1 MFTSNI
7 ALIGFLLAGGA
18 YSLLLL
24 QLLNSWRGQLPGG
37 LFLLSAGLTALWG
50 FTTAYSLGE
59 NGSISGLSSILDAA
73 RIIAW
78 ILFLGVLI
86 GFRGPKHSSPADSAV
101 WSALAAATAAL
112 VAGGIQISSGS
123 IVVIPGIGTLYHIS
137 MLAMS
142 ISGLVLVEMLFRNS
156 PKDRRWALKFLC
168 IGLGSMF
175 AYDFFMFAQAL
186 LNQHLAAG
194 PAAGRG
200 IILALLVPLLGI
212 SISRNPD
219 WSLNVF
225 VSRRVI
231 FHSAALIGSGVYLV
245 VMAAGGY
252 YLRFYGG
259 TWGATAQV
267 IFVFG
272 AALLLLTILFS
283 GRFRAMLRVFL
294 SKHFFSYKYDYRD
307 EWQRLTQTLS
317 APEGQLRER
326 AIQALAQIVESPA
339 GALWLRNDSG
349 VLLLVSHWNL
359 ADCEAQ
365 PEPLESS
372 LGHFCEHRG
381 WIIDLDGYRDD
392 PEQYP
397 GLRIPDWLTKN
408 QRGWL
413 IVPLLHAEQ
422 LQGFVMLTHPR
433 VKHKLNWED
442 FDLLKAAASQIA
454 AHIAQEETQ
463 EALLEARQFE
473 AYNRFST
480 FVVHDLKNLIAQLSL
495 LVSNA
500 ARHRDNPEFMDDAIE
515 TIEHS
520 VERMNGILAQL
531 RSGGLPDPAM
541 AETLDLR
548 SLARTVA
555 DHQAQRQPV
564 PLLELCEHALPI
576 RAESRRLEGV
586 VCHIVENA
594 QEATAEDGKVTVRVY
609 RDRDYGIIEVSDN
622 GHGMETAFI
631 QQELFRPFSSTKANK
646 GMGIGAYQA
655 RSFMRSL
662 GGDIEVSSTPGQGSR
677 FRLLFPS
684 PTDAETNTDNATPDR
699 TDG

>member
-1 MFTSNI
+1 MFTSDI

-37 LFLLSAGLTALWG
+37 LLLLSAGLTALWG
-50 FTTAYSLGE
+50 FSTAYSLGE
-59 NGSISGLSSILDAA
+59 NGSISALSSIFDNA

-86 GFRGPKHSSPADSAV
+86 GFRGPKHPSPADSAV
-101 WSALAAATAAL
+101 WSATAAAVAAM
-112 VAGGIQISSGS
+112 VTSVIQMSSGS
-123 IVVIPGIGTLYHIS
+123 VMVIPGIGTPYHIS
-137 MLAMS
+137 MLVMS
-142 ISGLVLVEMLFRNS
+142 VAGLVLVEMLFRNS

-168 IGLGSMF
+168 IGLGGMF
-175 AYDFFMFAQAL
+175 AYDFFLFAQAL
-186 LNQHLAAG
+186 LNQHLATG
-194 PAAGRG
+194 PAAARG

-225 VSRRVI
+225 VSRRMV

-259 TWGATAQV
+259 SWGAAAQI
-267 IFVFG
+267 IFLFG
-272 AALLLLTILFS
+272 AGLLLLSILFS
-283 GRFRAMLRVFL
+283 GRFRALLKVFL

-317 APEGQLRER
+317 APQGQLRER
-326 AIQALAQIVESPA
+326 SIQALAQIVESPA

-349 VLLLVSHWNL
+349 ILLLVSHWNL

-372 LGHFCEHRG
+372 LGHFCERRG
-381 WIIDLDGYRDD
+381 WVIDLDAYRGD
-392 PEQYP
+392 PDQYP
-397 GLRIPDWLTKN
+397 ELHIPDWLAN
-408 QRGWL
+408 NPRGWL
-413 IVPLLHAEQ
+413 IVPLLHREQ
-422 LQGFVMLTHPR
+422 LQGFAMLTHPR

-463 EALLEARQFE
+463 DALLEARQFE

-500 ARHRDNPEFMDDAIE
+500 ARHRNNPEFMDDAIE

-520 VERMNGILAQL
+520 VERMNGILTQL

-541 AETLDLR
+541 AESLDLR

-555 DHQAQRQPV
+555 DNQAQRQPV
-564 PLLELCEHALPI
+564 PLLELGDQELPI

-594 QEATAEDGKVTVRVY
+594 QEATADDGEVAIRVY
-609 RDRDYGIIEVSDN
+609 RDRDYGIIEVTDN
-622 GHGMETAFI
+622 GHGMEAAFI
-631 QQELFRPFSSTKANK
+631 QQELFRPFSSTKTNK

-655 RSFMRSL
+655 RSVMRSL
-662 GGDIEVSSTPGQGSR
+662 GGDIEVSSQPGQGSC

-684 PTDAETNTDNATPDR
+684 PVTARAAAETANQEQ
-699 TDG
+699 